1 MKSIMKLLRE
11 VKAFLKPC
19 KLNAAEL
26 SDTAYIISLL
36 ALLLSFVSILL
47 ATR

>member
-1 MKSIMKLLRE
+1 MKLLRE

-19 KLNAAEL
+19 KLNTAEL